1 MKKVYVVP
9 QLTVYHSQLCNIIAT
24 SDPKVGVNRGESV
37 DADKVE
43 TKGTGSWN
51 LWGDDDDE

>member
-1 MKKVYVVP
+1 MA
-9 QLTVYHSQLCNIIAT
+9 VYHIAP
-24 SDPKVGVNRGESV
+24 SALIADSPKVGINSEDTV

-43 TKGTGSWN
+43 TKGTDNWN

>member
-9 QLTVYHSQLCNIIAT
+9 RLAVYHTQLCNIIAA

-43 TKGTGSWN
+43 TKGTGNWN
-51 LWGDDDDE
+51 LWGDDDNE